1 MQIPNEEKGGL
12 VLVDTFR
19 YDKNSALLAGKLV
32 DARNDVFIVEVE
44 KNVFPVLVPMD
55 FSIVKEK
62 VVASLKQKASLYALV
77 YGMLSNGEKEDYIYA
92 TSILFSSY
100 PQKDKRFA
108 TISGTL
114 VGVYDNGNRKRLL
127 IETTRKKSTRIFVTL
142 FNSRGIH
149 VDKSMIG
156 KKLMIDGIL
165 ENYKNKFSI
174 IVDYLFVEPNSYTL
188 DASEVSDNDIKEE
201 NLRYNSEEQELGD
214 EFLI

>member
-1 MQIPNEEKGGL
+1 M
-12 VLVDTFR
+12 DTFKFR

-32 DARNDVFIVEVE
+32 DARNDVFMVEVE

-62 VVASLKQKASLYALV
+62 VISSLKQKASLYTLV

-92 TSILFSSY
+92 TSISFSSY
-100 PQKDKRFA
+100 PQKEKRFA
-108 TISGTL
+108 TISGIL
-114 VGVYDNGNRKRLL
+114 VGVYDNNNRKRLL

-142 FNSRGIH
+142 FNSRGIE

-156 KKLMIDGIL
+156 KKLMIDGVL
-165 ENYKNKFSI
+165 ENYKDKFSI
-174 IVDYLFVEPNSYTL
+174 IADYVFVELSGTEGKTVNSN
-188 DASEVSDNDIKEE
+188 SDEE
-201 NLRYNSEEQELGD
+201 NLVYNDEAKELGD

>member
-1 MQIPNEEKGGL
+1 M
-12 VLVDTFR
+12 DTFKFR

-32 DARNDVFIVEVE
+32 DARNDVFMVEVE

-62 VVASLKQKASLYALV
+62 VISSLKKKASLYALV
-77 YGMLSNGEKEDYIYA
+77 YGMLSNGEKEDYIYT
-92 TSILFSSY
+92 TSISFSSY
-100 PQKDKRFA
+100 PQKEKRFA

-114 VGVYDNGNRKRLL
+114 VGVYDNQNRKRLL

-142 FNSRGIH
+142 FNSRGIE

-156 KKLMIDGIL
+156 KKLMIDGVL
-165 ENYKNKFSI
+165 ENYKDKFSI
-174 IVDYLFVEPNSYTL
+174 IADYVFVEFGNVKGKT
-188 DASEVSDNDIKEE
+188 VDNESNEE
-201 NLRYNSEEQELGD
+201 NLVYNDEVRELGD

>member
-1 MQIPNEEKGGL
+1 M
-12 VLVDTFR
+12 DTFKFK
-19 YDKNSALLAGKLV
+19 YDKNSTLLAGKLV
-32 DARNDVFIVEVE
+32 DARNDVLMVEVE

-62 VVASLKQKASLYALV
+62 VVSSLNQKASLYALV

-92 TSILFSSY
+92 TSISFSSY

-174 IVDYLFVEPNSYTL
+174 IADYVFVELAGAEGKTVNSN
-188 DASEVSDNDIKEE
+188 SDEE
-201 NLRYNSEEQELGD
+201 NLVYNDEAKELGD

>member
-1 MQIPNEEKGGL
+1 M
-12 VLVDTFR
+12 DTFKFR

-32 DARNDVFIVEVE
+32 DARNDVFMVEVE

-62 VVASLKQKASLYALV
+62 VISSLKKKASLYALV
-77 YGMLSNGEKEDYIYA
+77 YGMLSNGEKEDYIYT
-92 TSILFSSY
+92 TSISFSSY
-100 PQKDKRFA
+100 PQKEKRFA

-114 VGVYDNGNRKRLL
+114 VGVYDNQNRKRLL

-142 FNSRGIH
+142 FNSRGIE

-156 KKLMIDGIL
+156 KKLMIDGVL
-165 ENYKNKFSI
+165 ENYKDKFSI
-174 IVDYLFVEPNSYTL
+174 IADYVFVEFGNVEGKT
-188 DASEVSDNDIKEE
+188 VDNESNEE
-201 NLRYNSEEQELGD
+201 NLVYNDEVRELGD

>member
-1 MQIPNEEKGGL
+1 
-12 VLVDTFR
+12 VDTFKFR

-32 DARNDVFIVEVE
+32 DARNDVFMVEVE

-62 VVASLKQKASLYALV
+62 VISSLKKKASLYALV
-77 YGMLSNGEKEDYIYA
+77 YGMLSNGEKEDYIYT
-92 TSILFSSY
+92 TSISFSSY
-100 PQKDKRFA
+100 PQKEKRFA

-114 VGVYDNGNRKRLL
+114 VGVYDNQNRKRLL

-142 FNSRGIH
+142 FNSRGIE

-156 KKLMIDGIL
+156 KKLMIDGVL
-165 ENYKNKFSI
+165 ENYKDKFSI
-174 IVDYLFVEPNSYTL
+174 IADYVFVEFGNVKGKT
-188 DASEVSDNDIKEE
+188 VDNESNEE
-201 NLRYNSEEQELGD
+201 NLVYNDEVRELGD

>member
-1 MQIPNEEKGGL
+1 M
-12 VLVDTFR
+12 DTFR
-19 YDKNSALLAGKLV
+19 YDKNSALISGKLV

-62 VVASLKQKASLYALV
+62 VVSSLKQKASLYALV

-92 TSILFSSY
+92 TSISFSSY

-114 VGVYDNGNRKRLL
+114 VGVYDNVNRKRLL

-188 DASEVSDNDIKEE
+188 NASEVSDNDIKEE

>member
-1 MQIPNEEKGGL
+1 M
-12 VLVDTFR
+12 DTFKFR

-32 DARNDVFIVEVE
+32 DARNDVFRVEVE

-62 VVASLKQKASLYALV
+62 VISSLKQKASLYALV

-92 TSILFSSY
+92 TSISFSSY
-100 PQKDKRFA
+100 PQKEKRFA

-114 VGVYDNGNRKRLL
+114 VGVYDNNNRKRLL

-142 FNSRGIH
+142 FNSRGIE

-156 KKLMIDGIL
+156 KKLMIDGVL
-165 ENYKNKFSI
+165 ENYKDKFSI
-174 IVDYLFVEPNSYTL
+174 IADYVFVEFGNVKGKT
-188 DASEVSDNDIKEE
+188 VDNESNEE
-201 NLRYNSEEQELGD
+201 NLVYNDEARELGD

>member
-62 VVASLKQKASLYALV
+62 VVASLKQNATLYALV

-92 TSILFSSY
+92 TSISFSSY
-100 PQKDKRFA
+100 PQKEKRLA

-114 VGVYDNGNRKRLL
+114 VGIYDNQNRKRLL
-127 IETTRKKSTRIFVTL
+127 IETTRKKSTRIFLTL
-142 FNSRGIH
+142 FNSRGIK
-149 VDKSMIG
+149 VYKNLIG
-156 KKLMIDGIL
+156 KKLIIDGVL

-188 DASEVSDNDIKEE
+188 NASEVSDNDIKEE
-201 NLRYNSEEQELGD
+201 NLRYNSGEQEFGD

>member
-1 MQIPNEEKGGL
+1 
-12 VLVDTFR
+12 VDTFKFR

-32 DARNDVFIVEVE
+32 DARNDVFMVEVE

-62 VVASLKQKASLYALV
+62 VISSLKKKASLYALV
-77 YGMLSNGEKEDYIYA
+77 YGMLSNGEKEDYIYT
-92 TSILFSSY
+92 TSISFSSY
-100 PQKDKRFA
+100 PQKEKRFA

-114 VGVYDNGNRKRLL
+114 VGVYDNQNRKRLL

-142 FNSRGIH
+142 FNSRGIE

-156 KKLMIDGIL
+156 KKLMIDGVL
-165 ENYKNKFSI
+165 ENYKDKFSI
-174 IVDYLFVEPNSYTL
+174 IADYVFVEFGNVEGKT
-188 DASEVSDNDIKEE
+188 VDNESNEE
-201 NLRYNSEEQELGD
+201 NLVYNDEVRELGD

>member
-1 MQIPNEEKGGL
+1 M
-12 VLVDTFR
+12 DTFR
-19 YDKNSALLAGKLV
+19 YDKNNALIAGKLV

-62 VVASLKQKASLYALV
+62 VVSSLKQKASLYALV

-92 TSILFSSY
+92 TSISFSSY

-174 IVDYLFVEPNSYTL
+174 IADYVFVELSGTEGKTVNSN
-188 DASEVSDNDIKEE
+188 SDEE
-201 NLRYNSEEQELGD
+201 NLVYNDEAKELGD

>member
-1 MQIPNEEKGGL
+1 M
-12 VLVDTFR
+12 DTFR

-62 VVASLKQKASLYALV
+62 VVASLKQKATLYALV

-92 TSILFSSY
+92 TSISFSSY
-100 PQKDKRFA
+100 PQKEKRFA

-114 VGVYDNGNRKRLL
+114 VGVYDNSNRKRLL

-142 FNSRGIH
+142 FNNRGIE
-149 VDKSMIG
+149 VDKSMVG
-156 KKLMIDGIL
+156 KRLMVDGVL
-165 ENYKNKFSI
+165 ESYKNKFSI
-174 IVDYLFVEPNSYTL
+174 IADYLFVEPNSYTL
-188 DASEVSDNDIKEE
+188 NASEVSDNDIKEE

>member
-32 DARNDVFIVEVE
+32 DVRNDVFIVEVE

-92 TSILFSSY
+92 TSISFSSY
-100 PQKDKRFA
+100 PQKDKRLA

-188 DASEVSDNDIKEE
+188 NASEVSGNDIKEE
-201 NLRYNSEEQELGD
+201 DLRYNSEEQELGD

>member
-1 MQIPNEEKGGL
+1 M
-12 VLVDTFR
+12 DTFKFK
-19 YDKNSALLAGKLV
+19 YDKNSTLLAGKLV
-32 DARNDVFIVEVE
+32 DARNDVLMVEIE

-62 VVASLKQKASLYALV
+62 VVSSLNQKASLYALV
-77 YGMLSNGEKEDYIYA
+77 YGMLSNGEREDYIYA
-92 TSILFSSY
+92 TSISFSSY

-174 IVDYLFVEPNSYTL
+174 IADYVFVELAGAEGKTVNSN
-188 DASEVSDNDIKEE
+188 SDEE
-201 NLRYNSEEQELGD
+201 NLVYNDEAKELGD

>member
-1 MQIPNEEKGGL
+1 M
-12 VLVDTFR
+12 VLVDTFKFR

-32 DARNDVFIVEVE
+32 DARNDVFMVEVE

-62 VVASLKQKASLYALV
+62 VISSLKKKASLYALV
-77 YGMLSNGEKEDYIYA
+77 YGMLSNGEKEDYIYT
-92 TSILFSSY
+92 TSISFSSY
-100 PQKDKRFA
+100 PQKEKRFA

-114 VGVYDNGNRKRLL
+114 VGVYDNQNRKRLL

-142 FNSRGIH
+142 FNSRGIE

-156 KKLMIDGIL
+156 KKLMIDGVL
-165 ENYKNKFSI
+165 ENYKDKFSI
-174 IVDYLFVEPNSYTL
+174 IADYVFVEFGNVEGKT
-188 DASEVSDNDIKEE
+188 VDNESNEE
-201 NLRYNSEEQELGD
+201 NLVYNDEVRELGD

>member
-1 MQIPNEEKGGL
+1 M
-12 VLVDTFR
+12 DTFKFR

-32 DARNDVFIVEVE
+32 DARNDVFMVEVE

-62 VVASLKQKASLYALV
+62 VISSLKQKASLYALV

-92 TSILFSSY
+92 TSISFSSY
-100 PQKDKRFA
+100 PQKEKRFA

-114 VGVYDNGNRKRLL
+114 VGVYDNNNRKRLL

-142 FNSRGIH
+142 FNSRGIE

-156 KKLMIDGIL
+156 KKLMIDGVL
-165 ENYKNKFSI
+165 ENYKDKFSI
-174 IVDYLFVEPNSYTL
+174 IADYVFVEFGNVKGKT
-188 DASEVSDNDIKEE
+188 VDNESNEE
-201 NLRYNSEEQELGD
+201 NLVYNDEARELGD